1 MARVGWT
8 VEARADLREI
18 KRWIARDSPRYASA
32 MEARIRAAVRQLGRF
47 PESGRTIPESPNGP
61 YRELIVGSYRV
72 IYLHN
77 REQNQ
82 VAILTIVHGSRRLS
96 PLPDES

>member
-8 VEARADLREI
+8 LEARADLLEI

-32 MEARIRAAVRQLGRF
+32 MEARIRAAVRRLGRF

-61 YRELIVGSYRV
+61 YRELIVGPYRV
-72 IYLHN
+72 VYRYY
-77 REQNQ
+77 REPNQ
-82 VAILTIVHGSRRLS
+82 IAVLTIVHGSRRL
-96 PLPDES
+96 PQLPDGP